1 MWSPFILKIAS
12 LCAVLIGVDCLTRGL
27 FYSLSSVIAVHYQ
40 LFLQEQLV
48 MVELSGIIDSDFLEK
63 CENKCKILVSDYST
77 IGKG

>member
-1 MWSPFILKIAS
+1 MFGVFVVGFF
-12 LCAVLIGVDCLTRGL
+12 VLFFSCSNMSIID
-27 FYSLSSVIAVHYQ
+27 AHYK
-40 LFLQEQLV
+40 LILQEQLI